1 MALLRFLLL
10 LLAVSAAPALAQV
23 PTPEAA
29 NAADPAA
36 PAAPAASRP
45 SDLDRLIE
53 VLRDDARRAEF
64 LRALDAARAAPA
76 AAAQDGT
83 APAAAAPAAPPA
95 AAEQPAPAVDP
106 AILAPNTLGAQLLM
120 GAQQRLQALTESL
133 VATAEALTDIQGVA
147 VWASGMVRD
156 PVTQARI
163 LDAAWKLAL
172 VFGLGLLA
180 EWLMG
185 RALRRWSDRLD
196 AMAPESGN
204 VWTWMRRIP
213 LVMARFV
220 LDLIPVAAFVVVSY
234 GMIGYVRPLPTTE
247 LVLLTAN
254 NAYMALRVIMAGSR
268 MLFSPAST
276 HLRLVQVQDET
287 AAYITIWVRRVVV
300 VALLGYAIAE
310 SGLLFGLPWSAYDAI
325 LRVSLLIVSILLLI
339 VILQNRQPVADALRA
354 KPLNEGETADRTRR
368 LLRGLRDR
376 LAEVWHLLAI
386 LWLFALWGVWALE
399 IRDGFER
406 LIRGSVLTVVILGL
420 AKLADVL
427 VRRLVT
433 RGFRIGPDMARRYPG
448 LEARANRYLPMLKG
462 FASGFIGCVALLF
475 LLEAWGLEAFSWFG
489 RGQLGARLLGSL
501 VSMTLTIVVAVAI
514 WEFSNAAIQ
523 RHLTKLSRDAQA
535 ARSARVRTLLPML
548 RTLLSATIIV
558 FVALN
563 ILTEIGVNVAPL
575 IAGAG
580 VIGLAIGFGS
590 QTLVRDVI
598 TGIFLLFEDAVAVGD
613 VVQLSGLSGVV
624 EQLSIRSIKLRAMD
638 GSVHIIPFSAV
649 TTVTN
654 MTRDFGFAVLDVSV
668 AYGED
673 TDRVTEVLR
682 EIATEIR
689 TDARLGPQIR
699 DDLEV
704 LGVERLAD
712 SGVVIR
718 ARIKTDPS
726 ARWSVGREFNRRIKQ
741 RFDKLGIEIPYPH
754 QKLVIEGGKHPAT
767 EDFPE
772 TPGRA
777 KEDG

>member
-1 MALLRFLLL
+1 MILLRVLLPLLL
-10 LLAVSAAPALAQV
+10 LAAPALAQA
-23 PTPEAA
+23 PAPAPPAA
-29 NAADPAA
+29 AAA
-36 PAAPAASRP
+36 PAGGA
-45 SDLDRLIE
+45 DLQRLIE

-64 LRALDAARAAPA
+64 LRALEAAQRTAPQPVADAAATAPAAAPA
-76 AAAQDGT
+76 AA
-83 APAAAAPAAPPA
+83 PAEAAAPAQ
-95 AAEQPAPAVDP
+95 EVT
-106 AILAPNTLGAQLLM
+106 ILAPNTLGAQLLM
-120 GAQQRLQALTESL
+120 GASQRLQALSESL
-133 VATAEALTDIQGVA
+133 VTAAEALTDIQGVA
-147 VWASGMVRD
+147 VWAAGIVRD
-156 PVTQARI
+156 PVTQARVA
-163 LDAAWKLAL
+163 DAAWKLAL
-172 VFGLGLLA
+172 LFGLGLLA
-180 EWLMG
+180 EWLTG

-196 AMAPESGN
+196 AMAPEPGN
-204 VWTWMRRIP
+204 VWSWMRRIP
-213 LVMARFV
+213 LVLARFV
-220 LDLIPVAAFVVVSY
+220 LDLVPVAAFAVVSY
-234 GMIGYVRPLPTTE
+234 GLIGFVRPLPTTE

-254 NAYMALRVIMAGSR
+254 NAYMALRAIMAGSR

-287 AAYITIWVRRVVV
+287 AAYITVWIRRIVV

-310 SGLLFGLPWSAYDAI
+310 AGLLFGLPWSAYDAI
-325 LRVSLLIVSILLLI
+325 LRISLLIVSILMVI
-339 VILQNRQPVADALRA
+339 VILQNRQQVAEALRA
-354 KPLNEGETADRTRR
+354 KPLAEGEVADRTRR
-368 LLRGLRDR
+368 LLRLLRDR

-399 IRDGFER
+399 VRDGFER
-406 LIRGSVLTVVILGL
+406 LLRGSALTVVILGL
-420 AKLADVL
+420 AKLADV
-427 VRRLVT
+427 VMRRAVT
-433 RGFRIGPDMARRYPG
+433 RGFRIGPDLARRYPG
-448 LEARANRYLPMLKG
+448 LETRANRYLPVLKG
-462 FASGFIGCVALLF
+462 IASAVIAVVALLF
-475 LLEAWGLEAFSWFG
+475 LLEAWGLDAFAWFG
-489 RGQLGARLLGSL
+489 RGQLGARLLGSM
-501 VSMTLTIVVAVAI
+501 VSILLSVAVAVVV

-548 RTLLSATIIV
+548 RTLLSATILV

-613 VVQLSGLSGVV
+613 VVQVGGLSGVV
-624 EQLSIRSIKLRAMD
+624 EQLSIRSIKLRAVD

-673 TDRVTEVLR
+673 TDRVAEVLR
-682 EIATEIR
+682 EIGAEIR
-689 TDARLGPQIR
+689 TDAKLGPQIR
-699 DDLEV
+699 DDIEI

-718 ARIKTDPS
+718 ARIKTDPA
-726 ARWSVGREFNRRIKQ
+726 ARWAVGREFNRRIKQ
-741 RFDKLGIEIPYPH
+741 RFDRLGIEIPYPH
-754 QKLVIEGGKHPAT
+754 QKLVIEGGKHPAA

-772 TPGRA
+772 QPARA
-777 KEDG
+777 KEGG